1 MKLTAIQESIA
12 RAGLDGW
19 LLYDF
24 QGTNRISSRV
34 AGIPSPLSRR
44 WFCLV
49 PAKGDPTWVVHRI
62 EQGPFEHAPGR
73 KIVYLSYRELG
84 EALQRILGGVR
95 RVAMEYSPRA
105 MLPTTS
111 RVDGGTIELVRGTG
125 VEVVGSA
132 ELAQQ
137 FFAPWGS
144 EGLASH
150 RRAAAALDRAKE
162 VALARVRESF
172 ATGRALTET
181 EVQAGI
187 VKDLTD
193 AGLYF
198 DHPPIVAVGS
208 HAGNPHF
215 EPSTEHDATIGR
227 DSVLMIDLWAKER
240 TEQAVYADMTWM
252 AYTGTAMPEAVAG
265 AWRAVREARDAVV
278 EDLRCR
284 FARGEQ
290 VTGGSLDRVARS
302 VIEAAGHGAAFIHR
316 TGHSIGREL
325 HGDGANLDDLE
336 TRDDRV
342 LLVDT
347 GFSVEPGIY
356 LPTFGI
362 RSEIDV
368 YLGPDGPEVTT
379 PCQRDMTHIHT

>member
-1 MKLTAIQESIA
+1 
-12 RAGLDGW
+12 
-19 LLYDF
+19 
-24 QGTNRISSRV
+24 
-34 AGIPSPLSRR
+34 
-44 WFCLV
+44 
-49 PAKGDPTWVVHRI
+49 
-62 EQGPFEHAPGR
+62 
-73 KIVYLSYRELG
+73 
-84 EALQRILGGVR
+84 
-95 RVAMEYSPRA
+95 
-105 MLPTTS
+105 
-111 RVDGGTIELVRGTG
+111 
-125 VEVVGSA
+125 
-132 ELAQQ
+132 
-137 FFAPWGS
+137 
-144 EGLASH
+144 
-150 RRAAAALDRAKE
+150 
-162 VALARVRESF
+162 
-172 ATGRALTET
+172 
-181 EVQAGI
+181 
-187 VKDLTD
+187 
-193 AGLYF
+193 
-198 DHPPIVAVGS
+198 
-208 HAGNPHF
+208 
-215 EPSTEHDATIGR
+215 
-227 DSVLMIDLWAKER
+227 MIDLWAKER